1 MDGWVCTTTH
11 YRRPKPLIRFCTKR
25 RIHKQPSERAVFLCL
40 ELVDIDYETILY
52 YNVLRKKVKAMVI
65 SIRMT
70 EEEKKLADAYAKLNG
85 VSLSEAIKRAY
96 FEKIEDEYDIALA
109 DMALR
114 GYEKNPKTYSHED
127 VKKMLGL

>member
-1 MDGWVCTTTH
+1 MKYLGFFFFGNDG
-11 YRRPKPLIRFCTKR
+11 
-25 RIHKQPSERAVFLCL
+25 
-40 ELVDIDYETILY
+40 IDYETILY

-85 VSLSEAIKRAY
+85 VSLSEAIKRAF

-114 GYEKNPKTYSHED
+114 EYEKNPKTYSHEE